1 MAIGFTPKYAEDFV
15 QNDLTRQQLL
25 MLVLYTAQELNWNVQ
40 YFSNAGLIAYTS
52 NGLFK
57 FNAQFK
63 VILDNNTAKLLS
75 SSAGNEFYDLGKN
88 KKTVKQFIAR
98 FEEVKRL
105 FPLQELDARYEDIRE
120 SLIPDS
126 QDILRQPEP
135 GGLEIFGDFISI
147 FKPTKDYFFTPILLD
162 INLLV
167 FIAMALSGVHMMTP
181 AVNSLLQWGANYKPL
196 TLAGEWWRLVTCCF
210 VHIGILHLLMNMY
223 ALLYIGL
230 LIEPILGKSRFITA
244 YMVTGVIAS
253 LTSLWWHDISVSAGA
268 SGAIFGMYGV
278 FLALLTTNIVEK
290 STRKPLLISIAIFV
304 VYNLMSGM
312 KEGVD
317 NAAHIGGIVSGII
330 IGYIFLPGLRKNESV
345 MLKNIAILI
354 LIIATAFLTFF
365 ALKKIPNNIGKYD
378 EIMSVAYTNDTTT
391 LTIYHMNDSISKEDK
406 LSKINETAIAK
417 TKDNIRLMAAIEKL
431 DLPEYLRYKTVL
443 FKKYFELRLNSFELY
458 YKAIDEESGKY
469 DTQLNIYYKQI
480 DSINKKIE

>member
-1 MAIGFTPKYAEDFV
+1 MAIGFTPKYTEDLV
-15 QNDLTRQQLL
+15 QDSITQQQFL
-25 MLVLYTAQELNWNVQ
+25 MLALYTAQELNWDVQ
-40 YFSNAGLIAYTS
+40 YFSNSGLIAYTS
-52 NGLFK
+52 NGMFK
-57 FNAQFK
+57 FNAQVK

-75 SSAGNEFYDLGKN
+75 TSTGNEFYDLGKN
-88 KKTVKQFIAR
+88 KKTVKQFTDR
-98 FEEVKRL
+98 FEEVKHAYS
-105 FPLQELDARYEDIRE
+105 LQELDARYEEIRE
-120 SLIPDS
+120 NIIPDS
-126 QDILRQPEP
+126 QDIIRQPEP
-135 GGLEIFGDFISI
+135 TGLEIFGDFISI
-147 FKPTKDYFFTPILLD
+147 FKPTKNYFFTPILLN

-196 TLAGEWWRLVTCCF
+196 TLSGEWWRLITCCF

-230 LIEPILGKSRFITA
+230 LIEPILGRSRFIIA

-290 STRKPLLISIAIFV
+290 STRKPLLISITIFV
-304 VYNLMSGM
+304 IYNLMSGM

-330 IGYIFLPGLRKNESV
+330 IGYLYLPSLKKNESAI
-345 MLKNIAILI
+345 LKNAVIAFLI
-354 LIIATAFLTFF
+354 TATALLTFL

-378 EIMSVAYTNDTTT
+378 EIMSVAYTNDTTA
-391 LTIYHMNDSISKEDK
+391 LTIYRMNDSISKEDK
-406 LSKINETAIAK
+406 LSKINDIAIAK
-417 TKDNIRLMAAIEKL
+417 TKDNIRLIAEVEKL

-443 FKKYFELRLNSFELY
+443 FNKYFELRLNSFELY
-458 YKAIDEESGKY
+458 YKAINEESGKY

-480 DSINKKIE
+480 DSINKKME